1 MYKNQKRKSKQLWVS
16 HPTREEKKKKNSI
29 INLCNCALLWYR
41 VHDLSIYS
49 YSFFLTFCTLLFV
62 LVYLSISFKKI
73 FCRSFFACEILN
85 PSILRVRE
93 REREMDYAAAPA
105 YGRIPVLLP
114 RLQMPMDLLTIK
126 SSNCVTGFSCLVP
139 LLYPFF

>member
-1 MYKNQKRKSKQLWVS
+1 MSHTHTRTYILTSILYCIQKPKKKKQTIVGQPS
-16 HPTREEKKKKNSI
+16 NKRGKKKKNSI

-93 REREMDYAAAPA
+93 RERD
-105 YGRIPVLLP
+105 GLCSCTRI
-114 RLQMPMDLLTIK
+114 RADTCTASQIA
-126 SSNCVTGFSCLVP
+126 NANGFTHN
-139 LLYPFF
+139 